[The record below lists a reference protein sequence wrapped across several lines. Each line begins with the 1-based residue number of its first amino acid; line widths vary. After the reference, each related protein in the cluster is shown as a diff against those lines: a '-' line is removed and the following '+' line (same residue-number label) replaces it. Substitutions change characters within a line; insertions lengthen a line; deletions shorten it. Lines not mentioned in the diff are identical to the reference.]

1 MVCVPRFR
9 ANSEGEFLN
18 IFNCLDVPS
27 EVRVPDGTGI
37 LQVWSDQGFIELHQ
51 SGRAGELVK
60 VSIEHPHEFSGS
72 LTDLVNMIGPR

>member
-9 ANSEGEFLN
+9 ANSQGEFLN

-37 LQVWSDQGFIELHQ
+37 LQVWSDQGFIELHR
-51 SGRAGELVK
+51 SGRAA
-60 VSIEHPHEFSGS
+60 
-72 LTDLVNMIGPR
+72 DLWQHSMGCTIQQLRYWGHRL